1 MFERFTDQ
9 ARRVVVLAQEE
20 ARILNHNYIG
30 TEHILLGL
38 IHEGEG
44 VAARAL
50 ESVGISL
57 DAARQQIVEIIGL
70 GQQPP
75 SGHIPFTPRAKRV
88 LELSQPEALEMG
100 DANIGTEH
108 ILLGFIREG
117 EGVGAQVLI
126 RLGVNLDQL
135 RQQVFQLLIGHQGTE
150 QAAETSP
157 PAIRAE
163 ESLLSQLQARLT
175 ALESRLTAIEQRV
188 GTGAD
193 TRELDMQLDRV
204 RGDVEAAAEAQQYE
218 QLASLSDHEN
228 RLLAQI
234 EALQHAW
241 HASHPGLPVV
251 AEQCSE
257 LTDELHRLRALL
269 REHGIEPGGKT
280 A

>member
-135 RQQVFQLLIGHQGTE
+135 RQQVFQLLTGHQGTE
-150 QAAETSP
+150 QAPETSP

-163 ESLLSQLQARLT
+163 ESLRSQLQARLT

-188 GTGAD
+188 GT
-193 TRELDMQLDRV
+193 R
-204 RGDVEAAAEAQQYE
+204 
-218 QLASLSDHEN
+218 S
-228 RLLAQI
+228 
-234 EALQHAW
+234 
-241 HASHPGLPVV
+241 
-251 AEQCSE
+251 
-257 LTDELHRLRALL
+257 
-269 REHGIEPGGKT
+269 
-280 A
+280 